1 MTLTW
6 HRKSDGGCGEQM
18 SIWGNYV
25 KTELVEFSE
34 WPAVEV
40 RAVWGAEL

>member
-6 HRKSDGGCGEQM
+6 RRKSDGGRGEPM
-18 SIWGNYV
+18 SIRGNDV